1 MFHLPFFNKYPYTNF
16 EQLNLDWLMEHVGEF
31 DGRLTA
37 VESSVSDLNDR
48 VTSAEGDIVDL
59 QVRVTDNEAD
69 ILSLKGRVTTNENDI
84 SDLKGRM
91 DTAEGDISDIKPRLT
106 TAEGDIDALDDRLTG
121 DESTINGIRSDLN
134 DLDREVDNI
143 PIVTANPGGSG
154 SNLNTISIG
163 GTTYTV
169 PSGGGGGGG
178 SSVTPNPAGTP
189 TDDLNSVDID
199 GTIYA
204 IAGGGTTV
212 VANPGGVDN
221 PDLTSVSIGGTAYD
235 IPITDLTQVENDIT
249 SLDGRL
255 DTAEDDIDALES
267 ATSFLS
273 DGIEAKTLNN
283 SKVVSASTSGEIA
296 SDDTLTLTPGT
307 WLVEVYAI
315 TTGNNNSNS
324 GLKIYNRIS
333 GLSNMNDRCYTEGYS
348 YESNVTAVYNTISVI
363 TKVTANTSIG
373 LVTQIKEKTGSI
385 SSLTLNGYVR
395 AIRIR

>member
-1 MFHLPFFNKYPYTNF
+1 MFLPFFHKYPYTNF
-16 EQLNLDWLMEHVGEF
+16 EQLNLDWLMEHVGAF
-31 DGRLTA
+31 DDRLNQVEATVTDLNTRVDS
-37 VESSVSDLNDR
+37 VESDVSALQERMTD
-48 VTSAEGDIVDL
+48 AEGDI
-59 QVRVTDNEAD
+59 
-69 ILSLKGRVTTNENDI
+69 LSLGGRVTTNENDI

-91 DTAEGDISDIKPRLT
+91 TDAESDISDIKPRLT

-178 SSVTPNPAGTP
+178 SSVTPNPAGAP

-235 IPITDLTQVENDIT
+235 IPVTDLTQVENDIT

-255 DTAEDDIDALES
+255 DTAEDDIDALE
-267 ATSFLS
+267 ALTAFLS
-273 DGIEAKTLNN
+273 DGDITTTTVSSAQ
-283 SKVVSASTSGEIA
+283 VVTNISAPSYTDSTG
-296 SDDTLTLTPGT
+296 TVTLTPGT
-307 WLVEVYAI
+307 YLIRVHNEVLF
-315 TTGNNNSNS
+315 GNSNAAGAMVATS
-324 GLKIYNRIS
+324 INGLPTHPDHA
-333 GLSNMNDRCYTEGYS
+333 MVEGYTYGENARIRHDFTLPVKITSNTTLSLRTTINRQSAYITGATIYGYIS
-348 YESNVTAVYNTISVI
+348 Y
-363 TKVTANTSIG
+363 
-373 LVTQIKEKTGSI
+373 
-385 SSLTLNGYVR
+385 
-395 AIRIR
+395 IRIR